1 MRAGERDTILLM
13 APTHAW
19 LSSQCLIAR
28 PATSE
33 SKVSRASATARSSRR
48 VMCSSRSELFQ
59 KPRAVLSTRA
69 GSPLTSRDCVDYGVE
84 VGGPRD
90 EIVEALFR

>member
-1 MRAGERDTILLM
+1 
-13 APTHAW
+13 
-19 LSSQCLIAR
+19 
-28 PATSE
+28 
-33 SKVSRASATARSSRR
+33 
-48 VMCSSRSELFQ
+48 MCSSRSELFQ

-90 EIVEALFR
+90 EIGKALFREGPEEQAKATTTTKDSTAHTLRTKLLLFIGFIGGGRGGREG